1 MFEVSGTQG
10 WVAVESHAGTAIAFL
25 MIRIAFDTAEILTLV
40 TAKTARG
47 QGLGLR
53 LLDTARLDLR
63 GKAVDTL
70 FLEVAED
77 NDPALRLYRRAGFR
91 DSGRRKGYYMR
102 KQGCVDACVMTLDL
116 KED

>member
-1 MFEVSGTQG
+1 MFQVSGTLG
-10 WVAVESHAGTAIAFL
+10 WIAVEARSGKLLAFL
-25 MIRIAFDTAEILTLV
+25 MIRIVFDTAEVLTLV
-40 TAKTARG
+40 TAQKARS

-53 LLDTARLDLR
+53 LLDTACLDLK

-70 FLEVAED
+70 LLEVAED
-77 NDPALRLYRRAGFR
+77 NDPAIRLYRRAGFR